1 MILKRQETLV
11 ERIDASPYD
20 INLPLTMS
28 LEDDEVSKGEVDLL
42 FAKGIPSLSS
52 D

>member
-11 ERIDASPYD
+11 ERIDASTCD
-20 INLPLTMS
+20 INLPETVS
-28 LEDDEVSKGEVDLL
+28 LDDDEVSKGEVDLL

>member
-11 ERIDASPYD
+11 EKIEASPYD
-20 INLPLTMS
+20 INLPETVS
-28 LEDDEVSKGEVDLL
+28 LDDDEVSKGEVDLL
-42 FAKGIPSLSS
+42 FAKEIPSLSS